1 MRGLFTGGDT
11 MKRILVVAAVI
22 RRDDRILIARR
33 AAHQHQG
40 GLWEFPGGK
49 VEPGETVS
57 AALVREL
64 KEELDITPTAFSPL
78 IRIEHDYPDKS
89 VCLDVWTVTG
99 FVGEPHGR
107 EGQPLAWVAVNDL
120 AAFDF
125 PAANRPIVT
134 AIRLPE
140 RYLITPEGMPL
151 HERQQWLAARL
162 AQGARLILFRAPE
175 LSAEDYRSEALA
187 LSSRCRDSG
196 ATLMLHGD
204 ASLMT
209 GIPAGGLHLPA
220 RQLRLLTKRPVPE
233 DLWLAASVHDELEL
247 NHATRL
253 GVDFVTLS
261 PVAETLSHPDLAAIG
276 WERFADL
283 VRRAAIPVYA
293 LGGMRDEDVARAR
306 QCGAQG
312 VAGIRGL
319 FCR

>member
-1 MRGLFTGGDT
+1 

-49 VEPGETVS
+49 VEPGEAVD

-99 FVGEPHGR
+99 FAGEPHGR
-107 EGQPLAWVAVNDL
+107 EGQPLAWVAVDDL
-120 AAFDF
+120 ASFDF

-134 AIRLPE
+134 AARLPE
-140 RYLITPEGMPL
+140 RYLITPADMRP

-175 LSAEDYRSEALA
+175 LSAEDYRSEASA
-187 LSSRCRDSG
+187 LLSRCRDAG
-196 ATLMLHGD
+196 ASLMLHGD
-204 ASLMT
+204 ASVMT
-209 GIPAGGLHLPA
+209 DMPADGLHLPA
-220 RQLRLLTKRPVPE
+220 RQLLLLSKRPVP
-233 DLWLAASVHDELEL
+233 DDMWLAASVHDEIEL
-247 NHATRL
+247 GHAIRL

-261 PVAETLSHPDLAAIG
+261 PVAETLSHPDHAVMG

-283 VRRAAIPVYA
+283 IRRAVVPVYA
-293 LGGMRDEDVARAR
+293 LGGMRDEDLARAR